1 MEVGRPLSTRSEK
14 RWSKAPVRVNVVS
27 TWAPSSPILISEI
40 SASARAC
47 EANKKK
53 HRSASFAL
61 IGNRSLALRGPPPRT
76 LTPAPLPSPPTLP
89 HRERG
94 KDKNRPLLCF
104 LPLLPLRVAPPW
116 DRRRPRRPQ
125 PPTLDFQHR
134 TPQPHPPH
142 TQAH

>member
-27 TWAPSSPILISEI
+27 TRSPSSPILISEI

-53 HRSASFAL
+53 HRSASFAF
-61 IGNRSLALRGPPPRT
+61 IGNRSLTLRGPPPRP

-94 KDKNRPLLCF
+94 KDKKPPSALFSPSSPAEGCS
-104 LPLLPLRVAPPW
+104 PW
-116 DRRRPRRPQ
+116 DRRRPPGS
-125 PPTLDFQHR
+125 PTHSL
-134 TPQPHPPH
+134 
-142 TQAH
+142 

>member
-27 TWAPSSPILISEI
+27 TRSPSSPILISEI

-53 HRSASFAL
+53 HRSASFAF

-76 LTPAPLPSPPTLP
+76 LTPAPLPSLPPSLTG
-89 HRERG
+89 RG
-94 KDKNRPLLCF
+94 EKTKNRPLLCF
-104 LPLLPLRVAPPW
+104 LPLLPLRVATPATASVAGGA
-116 DRRRPRRPQ
+116 
-125 PPTLDFQHR
+125 TL
-134 TPQPHPPH
+134 PLVYLPIV
-142 TQAH
+142 

>member
-76 LTPAPLPSPPTLP
+76 LTPAPLPSPPPSLTG
-89 HRERG
+89 RG
-94 KDKNRPLLCF
+94 EKTKTRPLFCF
-104 LPLLPLRVAPPW
+104 LPLPPVREGGG
-116 DRRRPRRPQ
+116 DGRRGPG
-125 PPTLDFQHR
+125 
-134 TPQPHPPH
+134 
-142 TQAH
+142 

>member
-61 IGNRSLALRGPPPRT
+61 IGNRSLALRGRPPSRAPP
-76 LTPAPLPSPPTLP
+76 PAPLPPPPPLP
-89 HRERG
+89 HGERR
-94 KDKNRPLLCF
+94 KRQKPAL
-104 LPLLPLRVAPPW
+104 
-116 DRRRPRRPQ
+116 
-125 PPTLDFQHR
+125 
-134 TPQPHPPH
+134 
-142 TQAH
+142 